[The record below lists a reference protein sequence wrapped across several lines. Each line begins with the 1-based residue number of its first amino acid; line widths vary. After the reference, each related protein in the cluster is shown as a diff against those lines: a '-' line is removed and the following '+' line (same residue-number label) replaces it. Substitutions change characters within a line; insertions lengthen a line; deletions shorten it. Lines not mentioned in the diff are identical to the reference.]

1 MAETA
6 KITENLS
13 LEEISSRA
21 ESEIAASKDLK
32 SIEEIRVAYLGKSGL
47 VTSQMKVLATLPN
60 EEKKA
65 FGAKVNEIKNKVTA
79 LIESKKEQLETTALS
94 EKLTKEFIDVTIPV
108 KSENSGSIHPIS
120 QVTEEII
127 EIFSAMGFAVAEGP
141 EIEDDYRNFTALN
154 IPENHPARQMHDTFY
169 IKSVSEISDSASD
182 NDKAK
187 NPDTVTDTSTKFVLR
202 THTSPVQIRTMEK
215 SKPPIKIIAP
225 GRTFRNDSDQTHSP
239 MFHQVEGLYIDKDVN
254 MGMLKGCL
262 QEFVDTFFGVKNLK
276 MRFRAS
282 FFPFTEPSAEVDIGC
297 SRAGGKI
304 KIGEGSDPASAKSS
318 GEASWLEVLGCG
330 MVHPNVLKNVGIDP
344 NEYRG
349 FAFGMGIE
357 RLAMLKYGISDLRQF
372 FESDLRFLKHY
383 SFANFDIPKLS
394 GGW

>member
-1 MAETA
+1 MAEPLQ
-6 KITENLS
+6 KTENLS
-13 LEEISSRA
+13 LEQ
-21 ESEIAASKDLK
+21 
-32 SIEEIRVAYLGKSGL
+32 IETNALGEVNSANNLPALEQIRVNYLGKSGL
-47 VTSQMKVLATLPN
+47 ITSQMKVLGTLPA

-65 FGAKVNEIKNKVTA
+65 FGAKVNEIKNKVTEA
-79 LIESKKEQLETTALS
+79 LESKKEQLETAALS
-94 EKLTKEFIDVTIPV
+94 EKLSKEFIDVSIPV
-108 KSENSGSIHPIS
+108 KAENQGSIHPVT

-127 EIFSAMGFAVAEGP
+127 EIFAAMGFAVAEGP

-169 IKSVSEISDSASD
+169 VKSDAK
-182 NDKAK
+182 DKQ
-187 NPDTVTDTSTKFVLR
+187 FVLR

-215 SKPPIKIIAP
+215 QKPPIKIIAP
-225 GRTFRNDSDQTHSP
+225 GRTFRCDSDQTHSP
-239 MFHQVEGLYIDKDVN
+239 MFHQVEGLFIDKDVN

-297 SRAGGKI
+297 SRKNGVI
-304 KIGEGSDPASAKSS
+304 KIGEGDD
-318 GEASWLEVLGCG
+318 WLEVLGCG

-344 NEYRG
+344 NQYRG

-357 RLAMLKYGISDLRQF
+357 RLAMLKYGISDLRNF
-372 FESDLRFLKHY
+372 YESDQRFLKHY
-383 SFANFDIPKLS
+383 SFANFDMPKLS

>member
-1 MAETA
+1 MTEAAQKIYTDNALYEIESNAKELINFASTA
-6 KITENLS
+6 
-13 LEEISSRA
+13 
-21 ESEIAASKDLK
+21 DD
-32 SIEEIRVAYLGKSGL
+32 IEKIRVKYLGKSGEITGQL
-47 VTSQMKVLATLPN
+47 KHLQMLPP
-60 EEKKA
+60 EEKKS
-65 FGAKVNEIKNKVTA
+65 FGQKVNLVKENITN
-79 LIESKKEQLETTALS
+79 LINTKKEQLESKALE
-94 EKLTKEFIDVTIPV
+94 EKLNKEFIDVSIPV
-108 KSENSGSIHPIS
+108 REENVGSIHPIT

-141 EIEDDYRNFTALN
+141 EIEDDYRNFTVLN

-169 IKSVSEISDSASD
+169 VNSDAT
-182 NDKAK
+182 DKK
-187 NPDTVTDTSTKFVLR
+187 YVLR
-202 THTSPVQIRTMEK
+202 THTSPVQVRTMEK
-215 SKPPIKIIAP
+215 QKPPIKIIAP

-297 SRAGGKI
+297 SRKGGKI
-304 KIGEGSDPASAKSS
+304 KIGEGDD
-318 GEASWLEVLGCG
+318 WLEVLGCG
-330 MVHPNVLKNVGIDP
+330 MVHPNVLKNLGICPDT
-344 NEYRG
+344 YRG

-383 SFANFDIPKLS
+383 SFGAIDIPKLS
-394 GGW
+394 QGW